1 MANNSCPKCQ
11 GSMYINEDE
20 DLNCRMCGTIIV
32 LTIRRVYDS
41 RTGKIKDNRKEAGG
55 RDLDRDSEV
64 DRGDVRGSNPPDN
77 RTALVR
83 QRGIQRR
90 RGRPRRSLGVYRG

>member
-1 MANNSCPKCQ
+1 
-11 GSMYINEDE
+11 MYVNEDG

-32 LTIRRVYDS
+32 LTIRREYDS
-41 RTGKIKDNRKEAGG
+41 RTGKIKDNIKEAIR
-55 RDLDRDSEV
+55 RDLDGDSEV
-64 DRGDVRGSNPPDN
+64 DRGEIRGINPPDN
-77 RTALVR
+77 RPALVR